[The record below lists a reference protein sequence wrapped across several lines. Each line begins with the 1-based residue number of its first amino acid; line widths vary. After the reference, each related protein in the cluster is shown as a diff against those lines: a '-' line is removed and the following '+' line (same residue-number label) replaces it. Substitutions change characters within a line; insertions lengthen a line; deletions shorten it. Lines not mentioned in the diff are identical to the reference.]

1 MFTLRIIFAALM
13 ASILAGCHSGI
24 KFNEYVNSKD
34 NAIDT
39 QLQPVDIQKM
49 NVDELHQLK
58 TPPVKR
64 SIYFDFDSYTVNNED
79 RPILQVY
86 AQYLKK
92 HPQYNLLIQGKTD
105 ERGTSEYNLALGQK
119 RAESVRRILVL
130 FGVDDSQIEAV
141 SLGKEKPTAI
151 GHNEAAWSKNRC
163 ADLLYLLTTKIY

>member
-1 MFTLRIIFAALM
+1 
-13 ASILAGCHSGI
+13 
-24 KFNEYVNSKD
+24 
-34 NAIDT
+34 
-39 QLQPVDIQKM
+39 M

-92 HPQYNLLIQGKTD
+92 YPQYNLLIQGKTD

-130 FGVDDSQIEAV
+130 FGVNDSQI
-141 SLGKEKPTAI
+141 EKPTAI